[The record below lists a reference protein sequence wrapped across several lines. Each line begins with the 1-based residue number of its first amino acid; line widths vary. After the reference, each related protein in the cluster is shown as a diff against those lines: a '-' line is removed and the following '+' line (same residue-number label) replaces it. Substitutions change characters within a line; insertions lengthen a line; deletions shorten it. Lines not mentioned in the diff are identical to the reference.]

1 MSDATSRTY
10 LIVGGHGYIG
20 RCLAARLLADE
31 PAARVVVTDRERAA
45 AAAGLGAEFVAWDVR
60 QPAPEALRALR
71 PDWIFNFAAVHR
83 EPGHAFEEYFDTNL
97 PGARHVVALAEAT
110 GCRNV
115 FFTSSIAVY
124 GPTRG
129 ATREDSPKYPSTGY
143 GISKYLA
150 EQLHQTWQ
158 AAGPERRLV
167 MVRPGV
173 IYGPHEQGNIR
184 RMVHAIRKGIFVLP
198 GDPGI
203 RKSYGYI
210 EGLLDSIRF
219 TRERVGTAG
228 HPGPVLI
235 YNYVES
241 PTEPLGE
248 LARLIAK
255 ELGRSPRVLRV
266 PLFPIVAVAH
276 VVQALTGGRSP
287 IHPARVRKVA
297 TPTEIVPDTLL
308 KLGFPFRYTFADS
321 LKDWRA
327 KEAELWR

>member
-1 MSDATSRTY
+1 MTAVPSPTY
-10 LIVGGHGYIG
+10 LIIGGHGYIG
-20 RCLAARLLADE
+20 RSLAERLLIEE
-31 PAARVVVTDRERAA
+31 PGAQVVVTDREPSS
-45 AAAGLGAEFVAWDVR
+45 AAAGLGARFVQWDVR
-60 QPAPEALRALR
+60 QAPPEELKQLR
-71 PDWIFNFAAVHR
+71 PTWIFNFAAVHR

-97 PGARHVVALAEAT
+97 PGARHAVALAEAT

-129 ATREDSPKYPSTGY
+129 ATAEDSPKYPATGY

-150 EQLHQTWQ
+150 EQIHQTWQ
-158 AAGPERRLV
+158 AGGEGRRLV

-173 IYGPHEQGNIR
+173 IYGPGEQGNIR
-184 RMVHAIRKGIFVLP
+184 RMVLAIRRGLFALP
-198 GDPGI
+198 GDPRI

-219 TRERVGTAG
+219 TRDQVGTQA
-228 HPGPVLI
+228 HPSSVLI

-266 PLFPIVAVAH
+266 PLFPLVALAH
-276 VVQALTGGRSP
+276 VVQTLSGGRSP

-297 TPTEIVPDTLL
+297 TPTEIVPATLL
-308 KLGFPFRYTFADS
+308 RLGFVFRFSFVES